1 MIREW
6 LRSQFELTRGEA
18 STNMRPMEGLRGF
31 AVFLVFLVHYVT
43 LIEPWMNDASAL
55 FSIARMLHAMG
66 NTGVDL
72 FFVLSGYLIYG
83 SLIVRE
89 QSFFSFI
96 RRRIQRIYPAF
107 SVVFVAY
114 VALSWLFPAESK
126 IPADLFDAV
135 SYLGQNFLLL
145 PGLMPVQ
152 PLITVAWSLSYE
164 MFYYIALP
172 VLINLLGLRQRS
184 VHWRVGFF
192 SVLALVIAVISA
204 RYGGPARLLMFVSG
218 ILLYDVISHR
228 LLHAPGSIVAS
239 LALLAGLISSNF
251 PVHGASGIVFKTLC
265 PFVAFF
271 IVCHTCFSRPSSA
284 FAHAFGFTGLRWLG
298 NMSYSYYLVH
308 GLALKAACL
317 LLGKL
322 LPSSAQGNGFFVVMM
337 VGMFIGTLIPATI
350 TFVVIER
357 PFSLYPR
364 KMRVH
369 GKENADKAIEQY
381 APISR
386 TASTARADS

>member
-1 MIREW
+1 
-6 LRSQFELTRGEA
+6 
-18 STNMRPMEGLRGF
+18 
-31 AVFLVFLVHYVT
+31 
-43 LIEPWMNDASAL
+43 
-55 FSIARMLHAMG
+55 
-66 NTGVDL
+66 
-72 FFVLSGYLIYG
+72 
-83 SLIVRE
+83 
-89 QSFFSFI
+89 
-96 RRRIQRIYPAF
+96 
-107 SVVFVAY
+107 VFVTY
-114 VALSWLFPAESK
+114 VALSWVFPAESK
-126 IPADLFDAV
+126 IPAGLFDAV

-172 VLINLLGLRQRS
+172 FLISLLGLRQRS

-192 SVLALVIAVISA
+192 SVLALVLAVISA
-204 RYGGPARLLMFVSG
+204 EYGGPARLLMFVTG
-218 ILLYDVISHR
+218 ILLYEVMSHR
-228 LLHAPGSIVAS
+228 LLNAPGNVVAL
-239 LALLAGLISSNF
+239 LALLAGLISSSS

-265 PFVAFF
+265 LFVAFF

-284 FAHAFGFTGLRWLG
+284 FARAFSFTGLRWLG

-322 LPSSAQGNGFFVVMM
+322 LPSNAQGNGFFVVMM
-337 VGMFIGTLIPATI
+337 VGMFIATLIPAAI
-350 TFVVIER
+350 MFIVIER

-369 GKENADKAIEQY
+369 DGENADKAIEKY
-381 APISR
+381 PPISH
-386 TASTARADS
+386 TARADF